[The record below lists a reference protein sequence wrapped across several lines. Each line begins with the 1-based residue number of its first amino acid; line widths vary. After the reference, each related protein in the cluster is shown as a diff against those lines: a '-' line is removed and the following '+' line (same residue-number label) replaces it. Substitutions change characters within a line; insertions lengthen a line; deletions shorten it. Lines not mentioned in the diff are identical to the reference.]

1 MSNANMNKVPTNTQQ
16 PKRVGNQEFGGY
28 SNCVEFAQND
38 PKGAE
43 KAIQQHQMGKR

>member
-1 MSNANMNKVPTNTQQ
+1 MQWNLMCLWTANTQQ

-28 SNCVEFAQND
+28 SNWIEYAQND